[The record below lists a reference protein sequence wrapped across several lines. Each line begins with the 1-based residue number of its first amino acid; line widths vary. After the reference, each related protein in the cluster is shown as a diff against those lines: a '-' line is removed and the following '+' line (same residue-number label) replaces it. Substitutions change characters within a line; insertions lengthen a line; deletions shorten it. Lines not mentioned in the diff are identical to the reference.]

1 MGLGMYFPPV
11 NTFYKQKC
19 GMCDGMSNPRELKV
33 KFYDACLIDLND
45 YFDDLTR
52 AKASNNIGEI
62 AFNEVILNIIPN
74 GWS

>member
-1 MGLGMYFPPV
+1 
-11 NTFYKQKC
+11 
-19 GMCDGMSNPRELKV
+19 MCDGMSNPRELKV

-45 YFDDLTR
+45 YLDDLTR